1 MREPHKQLCAE
12 AAMRIIKEI
21 VFGRVKLLNLPQMF
35 QFVTLTM
42 ENYYVN
48 RLLDMTHSRYRPD
61 IALRYKHRELPQEY
75 KRVDVKSVLLMEMH
89 LSLKITRRTQPLEY
103 QLVGFQESL
112 EEIMDDMDK
121 RAQEGAITIYLD
133 LPNLFQAIEHRNANR
148 ILLHPLYH
156 AQLWPP

>member
-1 MREPHKQLCAE
+1 
-12 AAMRIIKEI
+12 
-21 VFGRVKLLNLPQMF
+21 MF

-48 RLLDMTHSRYRPD
+48 RLLDMAHSRYRPD

-121 RAQEGAITIYLD
+121 RAQEGDHNYISRLTKFISSYRTSKCKSNTSTSSIPCTTLVALTVSV
-133 LPNLFQAIEHRNANR
+133 
-148 ILLHPLYH
+148 
-156 AQLWPP
+156 